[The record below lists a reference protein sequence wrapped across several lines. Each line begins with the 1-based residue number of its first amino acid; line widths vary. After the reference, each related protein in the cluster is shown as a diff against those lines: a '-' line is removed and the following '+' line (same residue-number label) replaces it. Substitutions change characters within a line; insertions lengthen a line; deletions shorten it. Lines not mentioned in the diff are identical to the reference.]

1 MHLARFPRLRF
12 AHLPTPLEPMPN
24 LTRLLGGPQLYVKRD
39 DCTGLATG
47 GNKTRKLEFLIADAL
62 AQGADTVIT
71 HGAVQSNHVRQ
82 TAAAAGRYG
91 LKCAGLLER
100 RVPGHGPE
108 YEVTGNVLL
117 DHLFRAE
124 VRFVAAGTDMDG
136 ACAELAEEIRGR
148 GGKPYYIP
156 GGGSNAVGALGYV
169 DAALELLP
177 RPTPWACASTG
188 GPRQRQ
194 HRDTKRPGL
203 RARGRELGDRRA
215 RHLRQPAGG
224 GADRCGVPNR
234 ERDGRT
240 RRHQGRA
247 GPRRASWRTAT
258 TSARATASRPQGRSR
273 RSGSPPRHEGLLLD
287 PVYTGK
293 AMAGLI
299 ALCRQGFFTP
309 ARTSSSCTPAA
320 PRRCSRMRGN
330 LRRPAEE
337 RRHLNTHGPTICVK
351 LKTSSNSLRRTALP
365 ARSVYGRRSKG

>member
-82 TAAAAGRYG
+82 TAAAACRYG
-91 LKCAGLLER
+91 LRCAALLER

-108 YEVTGNVLL
+108 YEVTGNVLF
-117 DHLFRAE
+117 DRLFGAE
-124 VRFVAAGTDMDG
+124 LRLVEADTDMDG

-169 DAALELLP
+169 DAALELLTQANAMGL
-177 RPTPWACASTG
+177 RIDCVVHGTGSTG
-188 GPRQRQ
+188 TQGG
-194 HRDTKRPGL
+194 PGL
-203 RARGRELGDRRA
+203 RPRGRERGDRRA
-215 RHLRQPAGG
+215 RHLRRRPA
-224 GADRCGVPNR
+224 AAQIEAVY
-234 ERDGRT
+234 
-240 RRHQGRA
+240 
-247 GPRRASWRTAT
+247 RTA
-258 TSARATASRPQGRSR
+258 SATAEHVGIKGGLERARVMANGDYVGPGYGIPTAGTIEAIRLAA
-273 RSGSPPRHEGLLLD
+273 RHEGLLLD

-299 ALCRQGFFTP
+299 DLCRSGFFSQDQNVVFLHTGG
-309 ARTSSSCTPAA
+309 AA
-320 PRRCSRMRGN
+320 ALFAYEGE
-330 LRRPAEE
+330 LA
-337 RRHLNTHGPTICVK
+337 PT
-351 LKTSSNSLRRTALP
+351 R
-365 ARSVYGRRSKG
+365 